1 MFVFVRPRTTRGQ
14 YTLCTSVPAAATV
27 ITCEFAS
34 SEFYRDRAFLVIYI
48 KINAVT
54 NFHTV
59 RQGGQSHLS
68 AGFQQMM
75 QPIACHSVQLLSLP
89 NWQV

>member
-27 ITCEFAS
+27 ITCDFAS

-48 KINAVT
+48 KISAVT

-59 RQGGQSHLS
+59 RVWVT
-68 AGFQQMM
+68 AGKVARVIFQLVF
-75 QPIACHSVQLLSLP
+75 SR
-89 NWQV
+89 